1 MSSPFTFIR
10 RNMHVMMVGIVILS
24 MMAFTLD
31 TVFAQRDSQF
41 VMLGLMLGGI
51 IFAFAGI
58 GRGRWI
64 QYGIGGAVLG
74 AVCGWVLPGVIS
86 PSNVYVRTSTI
97 GAFDNKRIS
106 ELMNRRTI
114 ANVFMQQAF
123 EKSIGP
129 GMGQFAPQFRFYTNS
144 DEDDLTFGELMR
156 TEADKLGIV
165 VTDAMV
171 SDYINSRTDE
181 KLSAA
186 AFAEVRSTLNFGGS
200 PVSAEELFDAFRD
213 EIKAQMAFQQ
223 LSPQMASV
231 PQGPEVYYAMFQR
244 TKVSQRLNTARL
256 DVDAFVSEVAD
267 PSEAEVVSLFEE
279 RRRKIPGIDE
289 PGSVGFFQDNK
300 AKLAYIELGYKK
312 VEESVTPPTEP
323 EIEAHY
329 NENKDLRYR
338 KPSTPIPTTPTAP
351 DSATSSAPDAPA
363 ASAPAGN
370 APATDT
376 PVPDPPVPDPPA
388 PDAPALDAPA
398 LDAPAA
404 SAPAGNAPAP
414 GAPAG
419 NAPSPDEPA
428 TEPPATEPPA
438 TEPPATEPPSDECL
452 PFSEDE
458 TPPAADTPTTAT
470 PVTEPAQTPPSTE
483 TPVSLEA
490 QSPAV
495 DAAKPVVQE
504 PLTIPQSSTD
514 LPAVESGKPEFEIP
528 KVEYVP
534 LDEELKSSIRD
545 SLLNDKVS
553 KALDERMKA
562 VMDDLKAFE
571 KDRSNARRA
580 AVDEDRSISPE
591 DLHEKMR
598 PFTKT
603 MIDGMKSVAEKHGCS
618 FVETRL
624 LSYPELVD
632 VETWP
637 IGSATEASPNQ
648 FMQSGP
654 TVAQQVFTAFP
665 NDVTDDTNLFD
676 RKSAVKNAF
685 DPDGGEA
692 HFAWWIVEF
701 SAAHVPEP
709 GDPGIREQVVVA
721 YKRMKARDLVM
732 KRAEELATI
741 VRDGLAKPEA
751 DRKGMSAS
759 LEDQTL
765 LGTPESAPLAVR
777 QTKTFSWMEQSMT
790 PQMNFMQ
797 RPTLRRSAV
806 AFADE
811 RGGTVRFGGDRFM
824 KGVFEDLQNDEV
836 GVVAND
842 DLSSYYLVQAVERTA
857 DDEILRQ
864 QFLTEGKQFGF
875 KDGPVATIL
884 NTTVASK
891 ASIAWE
897 ESIWTRYGI
906 DRTLLR
912 EE

>member
-64 QYGIGGAVLG
+64 QYGIAGAVLG

-106 ELMNRRTI
+106 ALMNRRNI

-156 TEADKLGIV
+156 AEADKLGIV

-186 AFAEVRSTLNFGGS
+186 AFAEVRSSLNFGGS

-231 PQGPEVYYAMFQR
+231 PQGPEVYYEMFQR

-256 DVDAFVSEVAD
+256 DVDAFLNGVAE

-279 RRRKIPGIDE
+279 RRLKFPGMDE
-289 PGSVGFFQDNK
+289 PGSAGFRQDNK

-312 VEESVTPPTEP
+312 VEESVTPPTDQ
-323 EIEAHY
+323 EIEAYY

-338 KPSTPIPTTPTAP
+338 KASTPVPMTPTAP
-351 DSATSSAPDAPA
+351 ESTTPSAPDAPA

-370 APATDT
+370 APATDA
-376 PVPDPPVPDPPA
+376 PV
-388 PDAPALDAPA
+388 PDAPATEP
-398 LDAPAA
+398 
-404 SAPAGNAPAP
+404 
-414 GAPAG
+414 
-419 NAPSPDEPA
+419 PA

-438 TEPPATEPPSDECL
+438 TEPPATEPPSEECL
-452 PFSEDE
+452 PFSVDE
-458 TPPAADTPTTAT
+458 TPPAVETPTIAA
-470 PVTEPAQTPPSTE
+470 PVTEPAQAPPSTAV
-483 TPVSLEA
+483 PVSSET
-490 QSPAV
+490 QPPAV
-495 DAAKPVVQE
+495 DAAAPVVQD
-504 PLTIPQSSTD
+504 PLTIPSITTD
-514 LPAVESGKPEFEIP
+514 LPTIEPGKPVFEIP
-528 KVEYVP
+528 KVEYLP
-534 LDEELKSSIRD
+534 LDDELKSSIRD
-545 SLLNDKVS
+545 SLLNENVS

-562 VMDDLKAFE
+562 VMDDLKTFE
-571 KDRSNARRA
+571 RDRSTARRA
-580 AVDEDRSISPE
+580 AVDADRSISPE
-591 DLHEKMR
+591 DLYEKMR
-598 PFTKT
+598 PYTKT
-603 MIDGMKSVAEKHGCS
+603 MIEGMKSTAEKHGCS
-618 FVETRL
+618 FVETLL

-632 VETWP
+632 GETWP
-637 IGSATEASPNQ
+637 IGSATEPSPNQ

-665 NDVTDDTNLFD
+665 NDISDDTNLFD
-676 RKSAVKNAF
+676 RNSAVKNAF
-685 DPDGGEA
+685 DPDGGEV

-701 SAAHVPEP
+701 SASHVPELS
-709 GDPGIREQVVVA
+709 DPGIREQVVLA
-721 YKRMKARDLVM
+721 YKRMKARDLVR

-741 VRDGLAKPEA
+741 VRDGQAKPEA
-751 DRKGMSAS
+751 ERKGMSAS
-759 LEDQTL
+759 LEGQTL
-765 LGTPESAPLAVR
+765 VGTPESTPLAVR

-811 RGGTVRFGGDRFM
+811 VGGTIRFAGDRFM
-824 KGVFEDLQNDEV
+824 KGVFEDLRNDEV
-836 GVVAND
+836 GVVENY
-842 DLSSYYLVQAVERTA
+842 DLSSYYVVQVVERTA

-884 NTTVASK
+884 NSTVASK

-906 DRTLLR
+906 DRSVAI

>member
-41 VMLGLMLGGI
+41 VILGLMLGGI

-64 QYGIGGAVLG
+64 QYGIAGAVLG

-106 ELMNRRTI
+106 ELMNRRNI

-123 EKSIGP
+123 ENSIGP
-129 GMGQFAPQFRFYTNS
+129 GMGQFAPQFRFYTNN

-156 TEADKLGIV
+156 AEADKLGIV

-171 SDYINSRTDE
+171 SDYINGRTDE

-186 AFAEVRSTLNFGGS
+186 DFAEIRSSLNFGGS
-200 PVSAEELFDAFRD
+200 PVSAEDLFDAFRD

-231 PQGPEVYYAMFQR
+231 PQGPEVYYEMFQR

-256 DVDAFVSEVAD
+256 DVDAFVTEVAD
-267 PSEAEVVSLFEE
+267 PSEAEVVSLFDE
-279 RRRKIPGIDE
+279 RRRKIPGMDE
-289 PGSVGFFQDNK
+289 PGSAGFLQDNK

-312 VEESVTPPTEP
+312 VEESVTPPTDQ

-338 KPSTPIPTTPTAP
+338 KPSTPVPSTPMTPDSLIPSASVNPGTDPTTPT
-351 DSATSSAPDAPA
+351 PDAP
-363 ASAPAGN
+363 
-370 APATDT
+370 T
-376 PVPDPPVPDPPA
+376 
-388 PDAPALDAPA
+388 PDA
-398 LDAPAA
+398 
-404 SAPAGNAPAP
+404 
-414 GAPAG
+414 
-419 NAPSPDEPA
+419 PA
-428 TEPPATEPPA
+428 TEPPATEPPVTEPPA

-452 PFSEDE
+452 PFSVDE
-458 TPPAADTPTTAT
+458 TPPAAETPTIAT
-470 PVTEPAQTPPSTE
+470 PVTEPAQTPSSTDA
-483 TPVSLEA
+483 PVSSET

-495 DAAKPVVQE
+495 DAAAPVVQE
-504 PLTIPQSSTD
+504 PLTIPQSTTD
-514 LPAVESGKPEFEIP
+514 LPAIEPGKPEFEIP
-528 KVEYVP
+528 KVEYLP
-534 LDEELKSSIRD
+534 LDDELRSSIRD
-545 SLLNDKVS
+545 SLLNEKVS

-562 VMDDLKAFE
+562 VMDDLKTFE

-580 AVDEDRSISPE
+580 AVDEDRSISQE
-591 DLHEKMR
+591 GLYEKMR

-618 FVETRL
+618 FVETPL
-624 LSYPELVD
+624 LSYPELGD

-637 IGSATEASPNQ
+637 IGSATEPSPNQ
-648 FMQSGP
+648 FMQNGP
-654 TVAQQVFTAFP
+654 AVAQQVFTAFP
-665 NDVTDDTNLFD
+665 NDISDDTNLFD

-701 SAAHVPEP
+701 SASHVPELS
-709 GDPGIREQVVVA
+709 DPGIREQVVLA
-721 YKRMKARDLVM
+721 YKRMKARDLVK
-732 KRAEELATI
+732 KRAEELAKI
-741 VRDGLAKPEA
+741 VRDGLAKPEVE
-751 DRKGMSAS
+751 RKGMSAS
-759 LEDQTL
+759 LEGQTL
-765 LGTPESAPLAVR
+765 VGTPESAPLAVR
-777 QTKTFSWMEQSMT
+777 QTRTFSWMEQSIT
-790 PQMNFMQ
+790 PQMNFNPRQ
-797 RPTLRRSAV
+797 TLRRSAV
-806 AFADE
+806 SFADE
-811 RGGTVRFGGDRFM
+811 VGGTVRFAGDRFM
-824 KGVFEDLQNDEV
+824 KAVFEDLRNDEV

-842 DLSSYYLVQAVERTA
+842 DLSSYYLVQVVERTA

-884 NTTVASK
+884 NSTVASK

-906 DRTLLR
+906 DRSLVL